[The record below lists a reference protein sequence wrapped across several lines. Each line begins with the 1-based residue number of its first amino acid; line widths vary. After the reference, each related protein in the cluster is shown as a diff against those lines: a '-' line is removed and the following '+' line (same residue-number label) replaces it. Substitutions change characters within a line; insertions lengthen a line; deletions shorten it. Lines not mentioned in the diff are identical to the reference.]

1 MSKVGGEGA
10 LNFQAGMDLTPIKR
24 DAEELKK
31 ILKDLSIA
39 SSGTIAPPT
48 NGISAFKQA
57 QLQMQ
62 GSLRD
67 ARLET
72 ERLKTEQQALRNE
85 LAQGRISQQNYRTEV
100 ARVAAEQAALKAATT
115 GARNAQA
122 AAAGSYKEAQSRLRD
137 LGNEIRNTTGG
148 FDNQTPAIKRKIR
161 EYNELN
167 AKIKEF
173 DAQMGNFQRNVGNYG
188 SAFRNIGASL
198 TQMAAGF
205 LSGYAVIGG
214 VSKIITSNA
223 QISDSLADVRRT
235 AQLTEAEADKL
246 LTTFKGFDTRT
257 GLKGLLDIAVIAGQ
271 LGIQKDQ
278 IAGFTRAI
286 DQLAVV
292 LSGEIPGGAEAVA
305 TALGKIN
312 GVFETQA
319 REGTSVEESYNRTGS
334 AILGLGQSGL
344 ATGEFL
350 QDFTLRVAGVAK
362 AANISL
368 PTMLAYGSVLEEA
381 GASAEVAGTAMTR
394 LLGNL
399 AGKRQQ
405 FYAVARLA
413 DANLTLEKFTNIINT
428 DANEALQ
435 LFFKGLS
442 SGNPSLTAFNDR
454 LAGIGLIAG
463 PGKNAV
469 IALAQA
475 QATLSEKI
483 KMSNADYNDA
493 NKIAE
498 QVALKNDN
506 LAGSID
512 KLNKVFE
519 NATTSGNTGRFFKG
533 IIDYIQVSLTEF
545 TKLVN
550 SGSWK
555 EFWGRLSGGNAG
567 NAIYDLTAAFN
578 STNKK
583 TNDNQKFLY
592 PTGGNQ
598 DKTEAKLQAAGAT
611 RFNAYLS
618 NLKATKEQAEKAL
631 KEYQD
636 KLKDGTLDKDDI
648 AIPVSAYK
656 ENAEKAKTY
665 YNDMLTLQKKF
676 GFDKKKE
683 EEKQKTNESGLGTKG
698 NKGEAKAQE
707 SALKRQRTL
716 QAEID
721 ALTRKGVAS
730 KEAADQ
736 QEIVSVEEKYRK
748 LREKAI
754 AFNNAKD
761 SRGNKVNL
769 SGLNA
774 AEAEEKQEIRY
785 KAEAKVLKTS
795 LDEQAKYYA
804 EFEDLKTK
812 IGEDKAKDRY
822 ANLIDV
828 DRTYLESLEK
838 QMEDLTNPGKAKGGS
853 EDEAEANPFAMKLL
867 NEQIS
872 AARIVEQKA
881 QDDLLADFLSYQE
894 KRKVLTEKYNKQM
907 LLLGDDAE
915 SKALRTEQ
923 YQTELD
929 ALDDANAKK
938 LDSFKALFEGVDR
951 LSDKNARKVVSDA
964 EDMLNALMASGKISQ
979 ELAKEIRTLLG
990 NTKREIA
997 ERMPERIINLANQI
1011 DRVAEAV
1018 SGVDEGF
1025 GKLLGTVGNV
1035 VGQVGNIKKGML
1047 ELKDAQGKGDVM
1059 GQLSAGLG
1067 IFGAGISIF
1076 SSITKLFDN
1085 SAKREEQAAYSRD
1098 LQNKQTE
1105 AINKAL
1111 EKQISLINDAYG
1123 TDRLVKYREAQE
1135 QIRKDEELYQKQ
1147 LASRYALTGNKVL
1160 DDAITRYNTTGN
1172 KDFLGLVKN
1181 LGDLDKFKLP
1191 TGLADL
1197 ERLMDEGKL
1206 DEGTAKIVENL
1217 INADKAAKDL
1227 ANNLKAETIG
1237 TSLDSIA
1244 DDFIGALTDG
1254 THDFGKSFEDTI
1266 RTSILNGFKGELIRK
1281 QLQAFYDQYAEAT
1294 SDGNLTAQE
1303 IEALR
1308 KTYTDA
1314 AEKSRKELEDLE
1326 KLTGVSLQDGGK
1338 GSNTNSLTG
1347 SIKNITEETGTV
1359 IAGAMN
1365 GVLVGVNTGNSLL
1378 TEGNKVR
1385 FDAFAVAK
1393 ANLEVQMQIQQN
1405 TLRTANNTDALAA
1418 MRDELVALNK
1428 KVGSGN
1434 AALAANGRI

>member
-1 MSKVGGEGA
+1 MNGQLQYKADIDISTFTKTRD
-10 LNFQAGMDLTPIKR
+10 QIK
-24 DAEELKK
+24 
-31 ILKDLSIA
+31 KDLA
-39 SSGTIAPPT
+39 DLAKATAAVKPVTLDPKP
-48 NGISAFKQA
+48 ISNYQQA
-57 QLQMQ
+57 QLALQK
-62 GSLRD
+62 SLAD
-67 ARLET
+67 ARVEVQRLIQVNQALKNELEQGKIAAQASRT
-72 ERLKTEQQALRNE
+72 EVERLKIAEQE
-85 LAQGRISQQNYRTEV
+85 LKNAFAQGKIGLQDYNKQVQANKVAQGELNQKLTE
-100 ARVAAEQAALKAATT
+100 AAIKDK
-115 GARNAQA
+115 QA
-122 AAAGSYKEAQSRLRD
+122 AAALKEHALEQKKIVAAAKEARNANVALSGSYNAATARLKE
-137 LGNEIRNTTGG
+137 LGARIRGVQDG

-286 DQLAVV
+286 DQLSIV

-312 GVFETQA
+312 GVFETQI

-611 RFNAYLS
+611 RFNAYLA

-656 ENAEKAKTY
+656 ENAEKAKNY
-665 YNDMLTLQKKF
+665 YADMLALQKKF

-683 EEKQKTNESGLGTKG
+683 EAKQKTNESGITGKG
-698 NKGEAKAQE
+698 AGKTEAKAQE
-707 SALKRQRTL
+707 SALNRQRTL
-716 QAEID
+716 QSEID
-721 ALTRKGVAS
+721 ALTKKGVAS
-730 KEAADQ
+730 KLSADQ

-748 LREKAI
+748 LREKA
-754 AFNNAKD
+754 ATYNAEQIKLD
-761 SRGNKVNL
+761 AARVKK
-769 SGLNA
+769 GLKA
-774 AEAEEKQEIRY
+774 KGLRVDPGGLVTAEKEEKTEIRY

-795 LDEQAKYYA
+795 LEEQAKYYA

-828 DRTYLESLEK
+828 DKNYLESLEK

-853 EDEAEANPFAMKLL
+853 ENEAEANPFAMKLL
-867 NEQIS
+867 NEQIA
-872 AARIVEQKA
+872 AARIIEQKA

-951 LSDKNARKVVSDA
+951 LSDENARKVVSDA

-1047 ELKDAQGKGDVM
+1047 ELKDAQGRGDAL

-1067 IFGAGISIF
+1067 IFGAALSAFKSISNIVGADL
-1076 SSITKLFDN
+1076 KAN
-1085 SAKREEQAAYSRD
+1085 AEQQSYARD
-1098 LQNKQTE
+1098 LQNKQIE
-1105 AINKAL
+1105 AMNKAL
-1111 EKQISLINDAYG
+1111 ERQISLINDAYG
-1123 TDRLVKYREAQE
+1123 TERIERYSAAIAQADADQKKFQE
-1135 QIRKDEELYQKQ
+1135 QLKG
-1147 LASRYALTGNKVL
+1147 RYALTGDKQE
-1160 DDAITRYNTTGN
+1160 DAIIATYNQGGSLPGMSRS
-1172 KDFLGLVKN
+1172 FLEKTFQLSGHKRLPES
-1181 LGDLDKFKLP
+1181 LEELQRLLDSKQ
-1191 TGLADL
+1191 
-1197 ERLMDEGKL
+1197 L
-1206 DEGTAKIVENL
+1206 DEQTELIVTNL
-1217 INADKAAKDL
+1217 IEASEAAKDL
-1227 ANNLKAETIG
+1227 KNNLNAERIG

-1244 DDFIGALTDG
+1244 DAFIEGLTDG
-1254 THDFGKSFEDTI
+1254 TKDFGKTFEDI
-1266 RTSILNGFKGELIRK
+1266 IKTSIMNGFKGQLIEK
-1281 QLQAFYDQYAEAT
+1281 QLQPFYDAYAEFAK
-1294 SDGNLTAQE
+1294 DGLNENE
-1303 IEALR
+1303 IR
-1308 KTYTDA
+1308 KLQAMRDQILIDG
-1314 AEKSRKELEDLE
+1314 KKELENLE
-1326 KLTGVSLQDGGK
+1326 KVTGVTLTDGGNSS
-1338 GSNTNSLTG
+1338 SNERGITS
-1347 SIKNITEETGTV
+1347 SIKNIEQEP
-1359 IAGAMN
+1359 AN
-1365 GVLVGVNTGNSLL
+1365 DLKLL
-1378 TEGNKVR
+1378 LCQ
-1385 FDAFAVAK
+1385 D
-1393 ANLEVQMQIQQN
+1393 
-1405 TLRTANNTDALAA
+1405 
-1418 MRDELVALNK
+1418 
-1428 KVGSGN
+1428 
-1434 AALAANGRI
+1434 